1 MQKSIR
7 TYTGHKGVINA
18 IYFSEQGSRMVTGSW
33 DGGIRL
39 WDVESALTLSQA
51 KTSSPVLGM
60 TRPAPV
66 VASGHSDYAI
76 RLWDSRAPDTVR
88 SLTAHRAMPAALS
101 WLSGSL
107 LVNEQTE
114 SGDAAL
120 PMLAS
125 ADYNGTIKVW
135 DMRASVPLVSLS
147 RAHNKDLPNNN
158 SNSTPTNTAVKT
170 PPHKVLSM
178 TAFKG
183 KDSPQYIVTGG
194 TDNRA
199 LIHRL

>member
-1 MQKSIR
+1 M
-7 TYTGHKGVINA
+7 TTA
-18 IYFSEQGSRMVTGSW
+18 SW

-39 WDVESALTLSQA
+39 WDVESALTISQA

-66 VASGHSDYAI
+66 VASGHSDHAI
-76 RLWDSRAPDTVR
+76 RLWDPRAPDSVR
-88 SLTAHRAMPAALS
+88 SLTAHHAMPASLS

-107 LVNEQTE
+107 RVNEDTDVSGE
-114 SGDAAL
+114 STL
-120 PMLAS
+120 PLLAS
-125 ADYNGTIKVW
+125 GDYNGTIKVW
-135 DMRASVPLVSLS
+135 DLRASVPLVSLS
-147 RAHNKDLPNNN
+147 RAHNKGLPNNN
-158 SNSTPTNTAVKT
+158 TTSTDTTVKT

-178 TAFKG
+178 TAFKANN
-183 KDSPQYIVTGG
+183 SPQHIVTGG

>member
-1 MQKSIR
+1 
-7 TYTGHKGVINA
+7 
-18 IYFSEQGSRMVTGSW
+18 MVTGSW

-60 TRPAPV
+60 TRPTPV

-76 RLWDSRAPDTVR
+76 RLWDSRAPDSVR
-88 SLTAHRAMPAALS
+88 SLTAHRAIPAALS

-107 LVNEQTE
+107 RVNEETDVTGQ
-114 SGDAAL
+114 SAL
-120 PMLAS
+120 PLLAS

-135 DMRASVPLVSLS
+135 DLRASVPLVSLS
-147 RAHNKDLPNNN
+147 RAHNKGLPSTD
-158 SNSTPTNTAVKT
+158 SNTNAVKA

-178 TAFKG
+178 TAFRANN
-183 KDSPQYIVTGG
+183 SPQHVVTGG